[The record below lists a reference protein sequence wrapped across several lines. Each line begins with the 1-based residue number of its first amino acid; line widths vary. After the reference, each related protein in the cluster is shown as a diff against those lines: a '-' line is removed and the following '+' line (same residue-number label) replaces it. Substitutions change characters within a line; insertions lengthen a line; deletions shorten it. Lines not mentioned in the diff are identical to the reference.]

1 MKVVMMV
8 PITKPEGGIVFLHK
22 DFDLPF
28 APYIG
33 MEIECCIFNAPKKV
47 THASLIFDSDY
58 ENPYVYIPLELLET
72 SNEAEQKRRVEA
84 YKDDGW
90 TTGEKR
96 CRVSQQSKP

>member
-33 MEIECCIFNAPKKV
+33 MEIECCIFDAPQKV
-47 THASLIFDSDY
+47 THASLIFDS
-58 ENPYVYIPLELLET
+58 EPNPYLYIPLGILKT
-72 SNEAEQKRRVEA
+72 PNKNEQDKFVEM
-84 YKDDGW
+84 YKEDGW
-90 TTGEKR
+90 TTGE
-96 CRVSQQSKP
+96 

>member
-8 PITKPEGGIVFLHK
+8 PITKPEGGIVFLRK

-33 MEIECCIFNAPKKV
+33 MKIECCIFDEPQEV
-47 THASLIFDSDY
+47 THPSLIFDSDY
-58 ENPYVYIPLELLET
+58 GNPYLYIPFKLLEMP
-72 SNEAEQKRRVEA
+72 NEAEQKRLVEA

-90 TTGEKR
+90 TTG
-96 CRVSQQSKP
+96 V

>member
-8 PITKPEGGIVFLHK
+8 PITKPGGGIVFLYK

-33 MEIECCIFNAPKKV
+33 MEIECCTFDAPQKV

-58 ENPYVYIPLELLET
+58 ENPYVYIPFKLLET
-72 SNEAEQKRRVEA
+72 PNETEQKKLVEM

-90 TTGEKR
+90 TTGEK
-96 CRVSQQSKP
+96 